1 MELQCEGGMAVMSAI
16 YAKSFL
22 GGLAALVIAVFLLPL
37 GFFIAS
43 FFYKAPPG
51 IDGTA
56 MSWDLRSLMGS
67 PWYFVLPIAGLLIF
81 GLGFL
86 WEYRRAS
93 RQIR

>member
-1 MELQCEGGMAVMSAI
+1 MSAI

-22 GGLAALVIAVFLLPL
+22 AGLAALVLAAFLLPL
-37 GFFIAS
+37 GLLIAA

-56 MSWDLRSLMGS
+56 MSWDVRSLMGS
-67 PWYFVLPIAGLLIF
+67 PWYFVFPFAGVLIF
-81 GLGFL
+81 GIGFL

-93 RQIR
+93 RQIAKSQR